1 MSGKNL
7 KPRSRGGRLGGRGG
21 IGRMMRKGGKRRR
34 TSRRRRKGKKKKK
47 NGKGV
52 RGKRRLGERHDGGS
66 ERRGGREMEE
76 KKKKKEEDSSDD
88 LRYET
93 LIKIISSA
101 SVGCRGAYT
110 TASREC
116 NDLNGNNSVKDGC
129 SRCPFPMRARILG
142 RVSSLPTPATPSH
155 LPSPIVLVFVLHERE

>member
-1 MSGKNL
+1 MDSEWTTSGGNYEAEEND
-7 KPRSRGGRLGGRGG
+7 SQAGRT
-21 IGRMMRKGGKRRR
+21 KRRR
-34 TSRRRRKGKKKKK
+34 MRRKKRGPADGHEGGK
-47 NGKGV
+47 V
-52 RGKRRLGERHDGGS
+52 KRETVGAQEGLGRKE
-66 ERRGGREMEE
+66 EEME
-76 KKKKKEEDSSDD
+76 KKKKKEDSPGD

-129 SRCPFPMRARILG
+129 SRARSQYASSPVFPLCP
-142 RVSSLPTPATPSH
+142 SLRS
-155 LPSPIVLVFVLHERE
+155 LFVLHERDIRSQR

>member
-1 MSGKNL
+1 VEDEHE
-7 KPRSRGGRLGGRGG
+7 
-21 IGRMMRKGGKRRR
+21 GGK
-34 TSRRRRKGKKKKK
+34 
-47 NGKGV
+47 V
-52 RGKRRLGERHDGGS
+52 KRETVGAQEGL
-66 ERRGGREMEE
+66 GREEE
-76 KKKKKEEDSSDD
+76 EMKKKKKEDSPGD

-129 SRCPFPMRARILG
+129 SRARSQCTRLFSLPFPCRFSFCTNGNKKLEIRHEESCT
-142 RVSSLPTPATPSH
+142 RVTSL
-155 LPSPIVLVFVLHERE
+155 FG

>member
-1 MSGKNL
+1 MNYERWEL
-7 KPRSRGGRLGGRGG
+7 RSPGGRLGGRRVPEEGTRWKKREPAENG
-21 IGRMMRKGGKRRR
+21 HEGGKIKRE
-34 TSRRRRKGKKKKK
+34 T
-47 NGKGV
+47 V
-52 RGKRRLGERHDGGS
+52 RAQEGL
-66 ERRGGREMEE
+66 GREEGEME
-76 KKKKKEEDSSDD
+76 KKKKKEDSPGD

-129 SRCPFPMRARILG
+129 SRARGTSPRHPLPMCLLAPPPRCPPPASPAFRSARTGI
-142 RVSSLPTPATPSH
+142 RSQ
-155 LPSPIVLVFVLHERE
+155 R

>member
-1 MSGKNL
+1 MGREGYRRKNEGKENEE
-7 KPRSRGGRLGGRGG
+7 KEARTRGADGHE
-21 IGRMMRKGGKRRR
+21 GGK
-34 TSRRRRKGKKKKK
+34 
-47 NGKGV
+47 V
-52 RGKRRLGERHDGGS
+52 KRETVGAQEGL
-66 ERRGGREMEE
+66 GREEEEME
-76 KKKKKEEDSSDD
+76 KKKKKKEDSPGD

-129 SRCPFPMRARILG
+129 SRARSQCASSSSSSFPS
-142 RVSSLPTPATPSH
+142 SSLCPALRP
-155 LPSPIVLVFVLHERE
+155 LFVLHERE

>member
-1 MSGKNL
+1 M
-7 KPRSRGGRLGGRGG
+7 
-21 IGRMMRKGGKRRR
+21 
-34 TSRRRRKGKKKKK
+34 
-47 NGKGV
+47 
-52 RGKRRLGERHDGGS
+52 
-66 ERRGGREMEE
+66 E
-76 KKKKKEEDSSDD
+76 KKKEDSPGD

-129 SRCPFPMRARILG
+129 SRVHVRRRGRRCLFPMCLPICLLL
-142 RVSSLPTPATPSH
+142 SSPSVF
-155 LPSPIVLVFVLHERE
+155 PSRRLFVLHERE

>member
-1 MSGKNL
+1 M
-7 KPRSRGGRLGGRGG
+7 
-21 IGRMMRKGGKRRR
+21 
-34 TSRRRRKGKKKKK
+34 
-47 NGKGV
+47 
-52 RGKRRLGERHDGGS
+52 
-66 ERRGGREMEE
+66 E
-76 KKKKKEEDSSDD
+76 KKKEDSLDD

-129 SRCPFPMRARILG
+129 SRVRVQRHGRRSRCASLSASPFRLLH
-142 RVSSLPTPATPSH
+142 SSLLADFSFCTNGNKK
-155 LPSPIVLVFVLHERE
+155 LEVM

>member
-1 MSGKNL
+1 
-7 KPRSRGGRLGGRGG
+7 
-21 IGRMMRKGGKRRR
+21 
-34 TSRRRRKGKKKKK
+34 
-47 NGKGV
+47 
-52 RGKRRLGERHDGGS
+52 
-66 ERRGGREMEE
+66 MEE
-76 KKKKKEEDSSDD
+76 KKKKEDSPGD

-129 SRCPFPMRARILG
+129 SLSGARVHRCVRSRCAA
-142 RVSSLPTPATPSH
+142 PAPPPRP
-155 LPSPIVLVFVLHERE
+155 LFVLHERE

>member
-1 MSGKNL
+1 MGAQEGL
-7 KPRSRGGRLGGRGG
+7 
-21 IGRMMRKGGKRRR
+21 
-34 TSRRRRKGKKKKK
+34 
-47 NGKGV
+47 
-52 RGKRRLGERHDGGS
+52 
-66 ERRGGREMEE
+66 GREEEEME
-76 KKKKKEEDSSDD
+76 KKKKKKKEDSPGD

-129 SRCPFPMRARILG
+129 SRARSQCASSS
-142 RVSSLPTPATPSH
+142 SSLCPALRP
-155 LPSPIVLVFVLHERE
+155 LFVLHERE

>member
-1 MSGKNL
+1 MNYERWEL
-7 KPRSRGGRLGGRGG
+7 RSRGRLGEAEGYQKKDEKEEARIRGG
-21 IGRMMRKGGKRRR
+21 RA
-34 TSRRRRKGKKKKK
+34 RRRKGKKR
-47 NGKGV
+47 NDEGAGRV
-52 RGKRRLGERHDGGS
+52 RGGEKG
-66 ERRGGREMEE
+66 EME
-76 KKKKKEEDSSDD
+76 KKKKKEDSPGD

-129 SRCPFPMRARILG
+129 SRARVH
-142 RVSSLPTPATPSH
+142 RHAARTRCA
-155 LPSPIVLVFVLHERE
+155 PSPAFPLFPSPAFRSARTGIRSRR

>member
-1 MSGKNL
+1 MD
-7 KPRSRGGRLGGRGG
+7 P
-21 IGRMMRKGGKRRR
+21 RR
-34 TSRRRRKGKKKKK
+34 TGTV
-47 NGKGV
+47 GAQEG
-52 RGKRRLGERHDGGS
+52 L
-66 ERRGGREMEE
+66 GREEEEME
-76 KKKKKEEDSSDD
+76 KKKKKEDSPGD

-129 SRCPFPMRARILG
+129 SRARSQCTSSPAFP
-142 RVSSLPTPATPSH
+142 
-155 LPSPIVLVFVLHERE
+155 PSPSPRLSFRPLFVLHERE

>member
-1 MSGKNL
+1 MGAQEGL
-7 KPRSRGGRLGGRGG
+7 
-21 IGRMMRKGGKRRR
+21 
-34 TSRRRRKGKKKKK
+34 
-47 NGKGV
+47 
-52 RGKRRLGERHDGGS
+52 
-66 ERRGGREMEE
+66 GREEEEME
-76 KKKKKEEDSSDD
+76 KKKKKEDSPGD

-129 SRCPFPMRARILG
+129 SRARSQCTSSPAFPPCLSFRPL
-142 RVSSLPTPATPSH
+142 
-155 LPSPIVLVFVLHERE
+155 FVLHERE

>member
-1 MSGKNL
+1 MNYGGNYEVEVYDSEAERYQKDEERRTRR
-7 KPRSRGGRLGGRGG
+7 KKRGLAEDGHE
-21 IGRMMRKGGKRRR
+21 GGKVK
-34 TSRRRRKGKKKKK
+34 RKTVGAQE
-47 NGKGV
+47 G
-52 RGKRRLGERHDGGS
+52 L
-66 ERRGGREMEE
+66 GREEEEME
-76 KKKKKEEDSSDD
+76 KKKKKEDSPGD

-129 SRCPFPMRARILG
+129 SRARSQCTSSSTFPPCLSFRPL
-142 RVSSLPTPATPSH
+142 
-155 LPSPIVLVFVLHERE
+155 FVLHERE

>member
-1 MSGKNL
+1 MGAQEGL
-7 KPRSRGGRLGGRGG
+7 
-21 IGRMMRKGGKRRR
+21 
-34 TSRRRRKGKKKKK
+34 
-47 NGKGV
+47 
-52 RGKRRLGERHDGGS
+52 
-66 ERRGGREMEE
+66 GREEEEME
-76 KKKKKEEDSSDD
+76 KKKKKKEDSPGD

-129 SRCPFPMRARILG
+129 SRARSQCASSSSPSSSS
-142 RVSSLPTPATPSH
+142 SSLCPALRP
-155 LPSPIVLVFVLHERE
+155 LFVLHERE

>member
-1 MSGKNL
+1 ME
-7 KPRSRGGRLGGRGG
+7 PR
-21 IGRMMRKGGKRRR
+21 RMG
-34 TSRRRRKGKKKKK
+34 TV
-47 NGKGV
+47 GV
-52 RGKRRLGERHDGGS
+52 QEGL
-66 ERRGGREMEE
+66 GREEEEME
-76 KKKKKEEDSSDD
+76 KKKKKEDSPGD

-129 SRCPFPMRARILG
+129 SRARSQCTSSPAFPPASPFARFSFCTNGNKKPEVVRHGESCTRVTSSFG
-142 RVSSLPTPATPSH
+142 RGGFH
-155 LPSPIVLVFVLHERE
+155 LEWRL